1 MAVVCWT
8 FAVVVDGGVAPCS
21 GAGQTEDNQV
31 GGHGDHTQ
39 GPADGTPVE
48 VKSSLV
54 LRTDGEDRVLLAKE
68 FVARS
73 NTIVS
78 WEVILALLVVSE
90 STGESSSKIAD
101 RNSSEQKSKDTD
113 DNEEGILTT
122 IVTAAAADEEAEA
135 GDDSTQQG
143 HHRQTVPDIEDI
155 RHMLV
160 IVATPRIRVAFI
172 AHKVLQ
178 NVPRRVPEFGTVVSQ
193 DAGLSSPTSQ
203 FNDGAAGQSS
213 PISSFFFI
221 NLCRPH
227 KGVPWTSNRS
237 YEKNNKTDVPEST
250 TAIAPTHV
258 DLNKIS

>member
-8 FAVVVDGGVAPCS
+8 FAVVVDGGVAACS

-31 GGHGDHTQ
+31 RGHGDHTQ
-39 GPADGTPVE
+39 GPADGTPIQ

-54 LRTDGEDRVLLAKE
+54 LTDDRDAPWEDRVLLAKE

-78 WEVILALLVVSE
+78 WEVIIALFVVSKG
-90 STGESSSKIAD
+90 TGESSSKIAD

-113 DNEEGILTT
+113 DNEEGVLTT
-122 IVTAAAADEEAEA
+122 IVTAAAADEETEA

-178 NVPRRVPEFGTVVSQ
+178 NVARVVSEFGTVVSQ
-193 DAGLSSPTSQ
+193 DAGLSTPTSQ

-213 PISSFFFI
+213 PIPSFFF
-221 NLCRPH
+221 H
-227 KGVPWTSNRS
+227 RS
-237 YEKNNKTDVPEST
+237 LLSP
-250 TAIAPTHV
+250 
-258 DLNKIS
+258 